1 MKWWTTLGIDL
12 LVVLV
17 FATVGRLS
25 HAEGAAVL
33 GIGLTAWPFVVAL
46 AASTIALLAM
56 RRPTHTLL
64 NGVFVWLGT
73 LIVGMLLRAGTGGGV
88 QASFVVVA
96 GIFLALTMLGWR
108 LLARGRSTRT
118 A

>member
-25 HAEGAAVL
+25 HAEGAALL
-33 GIGLTAWPFVVAL
+33 GVVVTAWPFVVAL
-46 AASTIALLAM
+46 AAATIALLAM
-56 RRPTHTLL
+56 HRPAYTLR

-73 LIVGMLLRAGTGGGV
+73 LVVGMLLRVGTGGGV
-88 QASFVVVA
+88 QPSFVVVA

-108 LLARGRSTRT
+108 LLARRRIART

>member
-17 FATVGRLS
+17 FAIVGRLS
-25 HAEGAAVL
+25 HAEGAALL
-33 GIGLTAWPFVVAL
+33 GVVVTAWPFVVAL

-88 QASFVVVA
+88 QSSFVAVA

-108 LLARGRSTRT
+108 LLARRRL
-118 A
+118 ARPA

>member
-96 GIFLALTMLGWR
+96 GVFLALTMLGWR
-108 LLARGRSTRT
+108 LLARRRIART

>member
-25 HAEGAAVL
+25 HAEGAALL
-33 GIGLTAWPFVVAL
+33 GIVVTAWPFVVAL
-46 AASTIALLAM
+46 AASTIALLTM
-56 RRPTHTLL
+56 HRPAYTLR
-64 NGVFVWLGT
+64 NGVFAWLGT

-88 QASFVVVA
+88 QPSFVVVA

-108 LLARGRSTRT
+108 LLARRRIART

>member
-25 HAEGAAVL
+25 HAEGAALL
-33 GIGLTAWPFVVAL
+33 GIVVTAWPFVVAL

-96 GIFLALTMLGWR
+96 GVFLALTMLGWR
-108 LLARGRSTRT
+108 LLARGRIART